1 MQVPEDGVNLNALL
15 DQLGIVVRAAA
26 FPVGIDPDAFAKA
39 ARRAETG
46 PEVLRLTDSL
56 AGRALI
62 LGVDRMDYT
71 KGLPHRFR
79 GFAQLLRRFPE
90 HRKQVRFLQIAPV
103 SRGDV
108 LARDSRP
115 ASPPNADQDE
125 ERDSSDPARL
135 SHPTPW

>member
-1 MQVPEDGVNLNALL
+1 
-15 DQLGIVVRAAA
+15 
-26 FPVGIDPDAFAKA
+26 
-39 ARRAETG
+39 
-46 PEVLRLTDSL
+46 
-56 AGRALI
+56 
-62 LGVDRMDYT
+62 MDYT